1 MVYERRA
8 AASEQPEVLT
18 TGGGQR
24 QLTCSLEARRR
35 GRADASPRPLV
46 WADDGR
52 GESPPRKTDGR
63 RY

>member
-46 WADDGR
+46 WARR
-52 GESPPRKTDGR
+52 GG
-63 RY
+63 